1 MTEERRIQLVAEVNT
16 TQTREGFNEISQ
28 QASTMASSVSRAG
41 QQASSAVS
49 DIGSGADR
57 SAKNVE
63 VSQRNLIAS
72 IQRTTAAMEAGGKTG
87 SQYYEVL
94 ARQRGVDV
102 EVLRPYLAALDAIT
116 AKQKAAADAIR
127 SSDPT
132 MKQFGVSAAQTTA
145 ALRQMPAQLT
155 DIFTSLSGGQNPLQ
169 VLIQQ
174 GGQIKDSFGGV
185 SNTLSVL
192 GGQVKSFFSSL
203 GGASSSIGDIADL
216 GGALADVAR
225 QQEAVSGGAEQAGDG
240 LSTLADGANTATE
253 AASNARTAL
262 TGVTTVSV
270 TTVAAAVAVTA
281 AVVAVAVA
289 YYKGS
294 QEADA
299 YRKSI
304 ILTGN
309 AAGTTVSQLNGMA
322 ASIAKQVGTQG
333 QAAEA
338 LAMLAGTG
346 KVGAENLRQFGA
358 TAVLAQKTIGMAVS
372 DTVAAFSELGK
383 SPLQASE
390 KFTEQYHYMSLA
402 VYSQI
407 KALQDQGKTEEAA
420 AVAQKAYSDAIES
433 RGKEIEASLGVMQ
446 KGWTAVGEKAKQ
458 AWDWMLDVGREDT
471 LDQKLEKAQ
480 AALAKAKI
488 ARFTFAGGGSDG
500 KADLDKAQAEVE
512 ALQRQATAAK
522 EKAAAQAESVRLEE
536 AGIALAKEEEK
547 YLPRKERL
555 ARDLVAA
562 RNLVTQAA
570 RPGEESVVTE
580 QRIATLQ
587 MNIRKQY
594 SDIFNAGIDSQ
605 IEAIKR
611 RGAVEEEVAKRT
623 ASSLAAIQAA
633 GAATS
638 LAAQISYAEQVEA
651 NDQAA
656 LGREKARLQDIF
668 RLTKGKQNSE
678 TEQASIR
685 GAIEDVEAKQLTRKL
700 KLKDD
705 IYVLDIKDSR
715 QAAANLDALAG
726 KRDAELQSLVAQVK
740 AQKDSNSLIGASKQQ
755 INSFNLALAEES
767 ATRLENQAAIIG
779 NDSARQ
785 REAETMRAS
794 AAEIRALAEA
804 RAAGILKTEDFEQQ
818 KRLWDSIDQTAHDTF
833 VSIFDSGKSAFD
845 RLRDTLKNGLLDM
858 LYQMTVKRWIFSIG
872 AEVSGYSGIAQTA
885 AGAIGGGQG
894 GMGSMSALSSL
905 GALSSSSSYLGQFAS
920 GYSGS
925 AAAASQALGAPMTTS
940 AQLGSYT
947 GAAAPYL
954 AGAGGGL
961 AAYTY
966 GEKYGAA
973 GGLAA
978 GAGTI
983 AAGGA
988 ASAAIGGTSIAAGA
1002 TAALAA
1008 IPVWGWAALAA
1019 MAIIGGM
1026 QDGPEEHT
1034 RMQFASN
1041 NAVGNI
1047 NNNERG
1053 ESWAAPYIGNGSTSA
1068 LGTFGVRSTFWM
1080 DPNQDAVQSFLKTV
1094 GQTDDAL
1101 ASFMTATEKASVT
1114 SYLTGKTYTANTGA
1128 EGTNPNANGELD
1140 KVFADRITNI
1150 LEGIEPG
1157 LSKLEIGFAGTSQ
1170 ELATEAAALLSFRA
1184 ALKESGETVFGAKV
1198 TLQEIAALKLPTETT
1213 SAALARVTAEFN
1225 ITSQV
1230 AQLLGKD
1237 VSKAFGATGLASEA
1251 ARAQLIQLSG
1261 GMATFSQQAAAYA
1274 QTYLTDEERNKV
1286 LVKQV
1291 TEQMSALGL
1300 ASITTKDQFKALV
1313 MGLDLSSEA
1322 DAKRYAALMKVSGD
1336 FATAADA
1343 TAAAIAKAQEAAKAT
1358 AGLDGQIYDL
1368 THTAAEALAR
1378 QRQVELAAM
1387 TATDA
1392 ELQKRIYALNDERAA
1407 AEKLVGAA
1415 GSSLTRLTDAISS
1428 EKALKAAAHQADMT
1442 AIQARIDAEAAAI
1455 GKIKGLSDLL
1465 HTSMDQVRPTGD
1477 QAAERR
1483 AAQAQIES
1491 AIAIA
1496 KAGGPLPTA
1505 ESLKQALAT
1514 VGKDASG
1521 LFGTQADFQRD
1532 QYRTMNALAA
1542 LSTLTDKQ
1550 LTGEQLTL
1558 AVLED
1563 QKKITQDAFD
1573 AEVKRLDDILG
1584 VGKAQV
1590 DSLNGINTSV
1600 LTIPTALAALAASI
1614 SAAMANPIAA
1624 APSVVTSAY
1633 QQYLGRTPEAGA
1645 IDHWTGQAGQGVD
1658 VTAAIKGSNEAR
1670 IQELYR
1676 TLLGRNGEAAGVDS
1690 WERALAAGQTMEQIR
1705 AGFLTSDEYKKLHP
1719 FAVGTN
1725 RVPKT
1730 MPALVHEDERI
1741 IPAADNRELLRR
1753 LSSPADDNSALLA
1766 EVRALRA
1773 EVAKLQAPTLATAEN
1788 TKKSAN
1794 ALLRATQGNN
1804 YLMTK
1809 AVAA

>member
-28 QASTMASSVSRAG
+28 QATTMAESVARSGG
-41 QQASSAVS
+41 QAEQAVS

-57 SAKNVE
+57 SARTVE
-63 VSQRNLIAS
+63 SAQRNLIGS
-72 IQRTTAAMEAGGKTG
+72 IQRTTASMEAGSRSS

-94 ARQRGVDV
+94 ARQRGVDPS
-102 EVLRPYLAALDAIT
+102 VLAPYLEQLRAIEAA
-116 AKQKAAADAIR
+116 QAAAAQSIQETVPSVD
-127 SSDPT
+127 SLGT
-132 MKQFGVSAAQTTA
+132 SAAQTA
-145 ALRQMPAQLT
+145 NALRGVPAQFT
-155 DIFTSLSGGQNPLQ
+155 DIITSIQGGQNPLT
-169 VLIQQ
+169 VFLQQ
-174 GGQIKDSFGGV
+174 GGQLRDTFGSAGAAARGLATYV
-185 SNTLSVL
+185 A
-192 GGQVKSFFSSL
+192 SL
-203 GGASSSIGDIADL
+203 VNPL
-216 GGALADVAR
+216 
-225 QQEAVSGGAEQAGDG
+225 
-240 LSTLADGANTATE
+240 TLAG
-253 AASNARTAL
+253 
-262 TGVTTVSV
+262 
-270 TTVAAAVAVTA
+270 AAAA
-281 AVVAVAVA
+281 ALGAA
-289 YYKGS
+289 YYLGS
-294 QEADA
+294 QETDA
-299 YRKSI
+299 YNRAL

-309 AAGTTVSQLNGMA
+309 VAGTTSDQLAGMA
-322 ASIAKQVGTQG
+322 KEIAKITGVQG
-333 QAAEA
+333 DAAQALTA
-338 LAMLAGTG
+338 LAGAGNIS
-346 KVGAENLRQFGA
+346 VDNLKRFGA
-358 TAVLAQKTIGMAVS
+358 ASVRAQKEIGVS
-372 DTVAAFSELGK
+372 IDDTTASFAQLGEA
-383 SPLQASE
+383 PLQASE
-390 KFTEQYHYMSLA
+390 KLNEQYHYLTAS
-402 VYSQI
+402 VYAQI
-407 KALQDQGKTEEAA
+407 KALQDQGKTEEAGA
-420 AVAQKAYSDAIES
+420 TAQTAFADALES
-433 RGKEIEASLGVMQ
+433 RASKMTANLGTV
-446 KGWTAVGEKAKQ
+446 EKAWRGITGVAKG
-458 AWDWMLDVGREDT
+458 AWDAMLDVGREDT
-471 LDQKLEKAQ
+471 LEQKLEKVRSRIAKGQKAFDASVGGNSEDRMSLKKNQ
-480 AALAKAKI
+480 AEEQSLLKQIDANARLAVIEGARAKLDEDSITWQKEGEQYLSRRVQMERDVAKAREQGL
-488 ARFTFAGGGSDG
+488 AAGASDTEINTRV
-500 KADLDKAQAEVE
+500 LEV
-512 ALQRQATAAK
+512 K
-522 EKAAAQAESVRLEE
+522 K
-536 AGIALAKEEEK
+536 K
-547 YLPRKERL
+547 
-555 ARDLVAA
+555 
-562 RNLVTQAA
+562 
-570 RPGEESVVTE
+570 
-580 QRIATLQ
+580 
-587 MNIRKQY
+587 Y
-594 SDIFNAGIDSQ
+594 SDIFNDSIDSQ

-611 RGAVEEEVAKRT
+611 RGVIEEEVAKRT
-623 ASSLAAIQAA
+623 ASSLAAIHAA
-633 GAATS
+633 GTATS

-651 NDQAA
+651 DDQAA
-656 LGREKARLQDIF
+656 LAREKSRLQEQLA
-668 RLTKGKQNSE
+668 LTKGKQNSE
-678 TEQASIR
+678 KDQAAIR
-685 GAIEDVEAKQLTRKL
+685 GAIDDVESKSLSRKA

-705 IYVLDIKDSR
+705 IYLLDVKDSR
-715 QAAANLDALAG
+715 LAAANLDALAG
-726 KRDAELQSLVAQVK
+726 KRDAELQTLVAQVK

-755 INSFNLALAEES
+755 VNAFNLALAEES

-785 REAETMRAS
+785 QEAETMRAS
-794 AAEIRALAEA
+794 AVEIRALAEA
-804 RAAGILKTEDFEQQ
+804 RAAGILRTEDFERQ
-818 KRLWDSIDQTAHDTF
+818 KKLWDSIDQTAHDTF

-858 LYQMTVKRWIFSIG
+858 LYQMTVKRWIFNIG
-872 AEVSGYSGIAQTA
+872 AEVSGYTGIAQTA
-885 AGAIGGGQG
+885 ASAIGGGQG
-894 GMGSMSALSSL
+894 GMGSMSTLSSL

-947 GAAAPYL
+947 SAAAPYL

-966 GEKYGAA
+966 GEKYGAV

-1019 MAIIGGM
+1019 MAIVGGM

-1034 RMQFASN
+1034 RLQFASN

-1157 LSKLEIGFAGTSQ
+1157 LSKLEVGFAGTSQ

-1343 TAAAIAKAQEAAKAT
+1343 TAAAIARAQEAAKAT

-1378 QRQVELAAM
+1378 QRLVELAAM

-1392 ELQKRIYALNDERAA
+1392 ALQRRINALNDERAA

-1415 GSSLTRLTDAISS
+1415 GNALTRLQDAVSG
-1428 EKALKAAAHQADMT
+1428 EKTVKAAAHQAEMA
-1442 AIQARIDAEAAAI
+1442 AIQARIDAEAVAI

-1465 HTSMDQVRPTGD
+1465 HTSLDQVRPAGD

-1532 QYRTMNALAA
+1532 QYRTMNALAS

-1550 LTGEQLTL
+1550 LTGEQRTL

-1590 DSLNGINTSV
+1590 DALSGINTSV

-1753 LSSPADDNSALLA
+1753 LSSPAGDNSALLA
-1766 EVRALRA
+1766 EVRALRD

-1794 ALLRATQGNN
+1794 VLLRATQGND